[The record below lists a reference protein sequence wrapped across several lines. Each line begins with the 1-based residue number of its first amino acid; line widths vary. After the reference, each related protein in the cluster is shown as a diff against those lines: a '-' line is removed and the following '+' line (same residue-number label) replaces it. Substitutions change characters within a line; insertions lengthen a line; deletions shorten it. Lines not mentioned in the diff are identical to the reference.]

1 MEGTIRAGT
10 VMMQAGTLIPESVG
24 AEVEP
29 FWHSWG
35 MIKNSQGDALDRDI
49 RRVGWNFFFLAAK
62 IQAMVWGHWGE
73 RNIRRAV
80 KRVLRK
86 AGWSNFNCLQ
96 ITELTAR
103 RFWGLSYVHIS
114 AHSRHIQK
122 SLFLQS
128 LVERSRAEADTVGEV
143 PARSSAHNG
152 RS

>member
-62 IQAMVWGHWGE
+62 IQAMVWG
-73 RNIRRAV
+73 
-80 KRVLRK
+80 
-86 AGWSNFNCLQ
+86 
-96 ITELTAR
+96 
-103 RFWGLSYVHIS
+103 LSYVHIS